1 MRSNHDPNASGRLK
15 VLVVDDSCFMRMAI
29 RGILAKDPQIEIVGI
44 AADGIEGI
52 EKAIELRP
60 DIITMDVEMPRMD
73 GIAALKQIMA
83 KAPTRVL
90 MVSTLTCEGAKATFE
105 ALEAGAID
113 YIPKNISD
121 SSEAQKVF
129 REELLNKVKQAGSSL
144 VQFGTS
150 VKRSIAPSPAAITKS
165 RFSKRVNCVAS
176 APQPVVRLPSRKCF
190 PAYRQTSLSALWWQ
204 STCPRHLPAPTPNG

>member
-83 KAPTRVL
+83 KAPTR
-90 MVSTLTCEGAKATFE
+90 S
-105 ALEAGAID
+105 
-113 YIPKNISD
+113 
-121 SSEAQKVF
+121 
-129 REELLNKVKQAGSSL
+129 
-144 VQFGTS
+144 
-150 VKRSIAPSPAAITKS
+150 
-165 RFSKRVNCVAS
+165 
-176 APQPVVRLPSRKCF
+176 
-190 PAYRQTSLSALWWQ
+190 
-204 STCPRHLPAPTPNG
+204 